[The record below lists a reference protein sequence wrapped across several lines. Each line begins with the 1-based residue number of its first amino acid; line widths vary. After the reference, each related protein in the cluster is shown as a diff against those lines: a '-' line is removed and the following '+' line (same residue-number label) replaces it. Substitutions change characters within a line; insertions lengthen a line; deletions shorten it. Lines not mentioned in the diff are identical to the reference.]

1 MRRNEEN
8 EDEVEEAASRVG
20 TIPWS
25 VHEDANDP
33 ESVRINICVE
43 ANAVKREALL
53 EFLESERPTENL
65 RALVPVPLGP
75 EEDEEEEEE
84 EVELDPFLGSLT
96 PAKRRRVS

>member
-1 MRRNEEN
+1 MIDARR
-8 EDEVEEAASRVG
+8 AG
-20 TIPWS
+20 TI
-25 VHEDANDP
+25 HEDANDP

-43 ANAVKREALL
+43 ANAAKREALL
-53 EFLESERPTENL
+53 EFLESERPNENL

-96 PAKRRRVS
+96 PAKRRRVSYA